1 MPIYEFYCKKCNTMY
16 QFFSRTI
23 NTETIPK
30 CPSCKKP
37 KLERMMSGFA
47 TISESS
53 DESESSNDIPDIDDA
68 TVQKAMSLIEKNL
81 LNVDV
86 DNPDPR
92 QTTQLMKDLSSM
104 SGLEMG
110 EGMQEALSRLEK
122 GEDPEK
128 IEQEMG
134 NILKDEDQFFK
145 KTSRAK
151 KRSSRPRKDETLYDL
166 E

>member
-1 MPIYEFYCKKCNTMY
+1 MPIYEFYCKKCNTVY

-30 CPSCKKP
+30 CPKCKRP

-47 TISESS
+47 TISESG
-53 DESESSNDIPDIDDA
+53 DEDESSNDMPDIDDA

-81 LNVDV
+81 LSVDV

-122 GEDPEK
+122 GEDPDK

-134 NILKDEDQFFK
+134 DILKSEEQFFK
-145 KTSRAK
+145 KATRAK
-151 KRSSRPRKDETLYDL
+151 KRSSKPRKDETLYDL